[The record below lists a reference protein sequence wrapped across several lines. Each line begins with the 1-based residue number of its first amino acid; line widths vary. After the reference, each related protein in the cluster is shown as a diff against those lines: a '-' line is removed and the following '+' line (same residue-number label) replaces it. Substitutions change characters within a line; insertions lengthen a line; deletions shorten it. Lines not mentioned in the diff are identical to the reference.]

1 MRSFLILFR
10 RVMLILTLM
19 IFTLSVLSAG
29 SIFIHLVSEDTVGY
43 NLADIEELTFTDET
57 LNVHLIS
64 GDPGI
69 FNLTEIVQI
78 TFSEDMSVEEMV
90 EFVSLIPIRFLKNY
104 PNPFNPE
111 TTISFELAQESRTL
125 IEIYNVKGQRVRK
138 LLDDTLE
145 GGTHAIIWDGSN
157 DSNRQ
162 VGSGVYFYRVCVNDT
177 EEFSKMIMLK

>member
-1 MRSFLILFR
+1 MRSFLLLIR
-10 RVMLILTLM
+10 RVMLMLTLM
-19 IFTLSVLSAG
+19 MFTLSVLSAG
-29 SIFIHLVSEDTVGY
+29 SILIHLVSEETVGY
-43 NLADIEELTFTDET
+43 NLADIEELNFADET
-57 LNVHLIS
+57 LNVHLIT

-69 FNLTEIVQI
+69 FNLSEIDQI
-78 TFSEDMSVEEMV
+78 TFSEDLSVEDML
-90 EFVSLIPIRFLKNY
+90 EFVSLIPIRFLRNY

-145 GGTHAIIWDGSN
+145 GGAHAIIWDGNN
-157 DSNRQ
+157 DSHRQ
-162 VGSGVYFYRVCVNDT
+162 VGSGVYLYRVSVDGT